1 MAPGPKEASKPS
13 GKVVSLILAT
23 LTGTVPFMLLCCVS
37 ISHHGGHGRCVL
49 GRFGVCLGFCIF
61 FMLLDALLS
70 HFATLQHSRFPDT
83 LSRVLRHRLLECAE
97 KL

>member
-1 MAPGPKEASKPS
+1 MVPGPKEASKPS

-70 HFATLQHSRFPDT
+70 HFARLVIGIQPLLNEFHESR
-83 LSRVLRHRLLECAE
+83 LSGT
-97 KL
+97 

>member
-37 ISHHGGHGRCVL
+37 ISHHGRCVL
-49 GRFGVCLGFCIF
+49 GRFGVCLCFCIF
-61 FMLLDALLS
+61 FMLIDALLS
-70 HFATLQHSRFPDT
+70 HFARLVIGIQPVLNEFHESR
-83 LSRVLRHRLLECAE
+83 LSGT
-97 KL
+97 